1 MTAATAANNPFTAI
15 HHEVARIKK
24 VNGKPFTMD
33 KVFTYS
39 LIKSFQDNGQVAYFS
54 HAYLEDYLS
63 CSRTKVKT
71 LLNEMVAMGLINKTE
86 QVNGGTLNYT
96 VNPITPEMLG
106 TVEKEQP
113 AEAPQR
119 ATAEREEDQEPNHTA
134 EAVEAP
140 EAPEIEP
147 KGPISAAPGEQ
158 PTDLIRLYTSKVETA
173 EQQTGEA
180 VPIAPAVTLYPRGEI
195 KEPSRDWDLDPAF

>member
-1 MTAATAANNPFTAI
+1 MTAATATNNPFTAI

-113 AEAPQR
+113 TDAPQR
-119 ATAEREEDQEPNHTA
+119 AATVPEEVQELNHTA

-140 EAPEIEP
+140 EIKPMTAA
-147 KGPISAAPGEQ
+147 AAPRSTAPITLVDVYSKKVQ
-158 PTDLIRLYTSKVETA
+158 TVDQTDPQAGV
-173 EQQTGEA
+173 A
-180 VPIAPAVTLYPRGEI
+180 VPVVTLYPREKIEGPSSYDFGE
-195 KEPSRDWDLDPAF
+195 PF